1 MNTTNNN
8 QKTNNNED
16 FWNSLQSSIIS
27 SEQSSSF
34 YDDALVYLEQ
44 NSMFSLFFRSFSQ
57 LELIHFE
64 SFFRLKS
71 HGYLILIEFLPKD
84 NSNKLEDKSL
94 DCYRFIKK
102 VLSDKKHFTVGH
114 LIANRISILVTEDYN
129 LDPDILKQDSLS
141 IGRKLIDE
149 FKAEFDIDLLI
160 GIGNLYNLNSIFTSF
175 VESLSSLAYCQVNQ
189 VALFDDINANDQSIQ
204 IDYDDAMR
212 HMNEAIV
219 RRKPASYDY
228 FSILIEKI
236 KPFND
241 TKKRNKLLEILVT
254 SALTAQATGETKSN
268 TPPYTDFVKDMEE
281 LSGDDLI
288 EWAFKTFITI
298 TGYVRPKTT
307 IDYSNDIVR
316 ITHEY
321 LEAHYAD
328 EITLEDVAEQV
339 NISPQYFSKLIK
351 KNTGFNFTEWL
362 SMIRIQKAKELL
374 TNTNLTVKEV
384 CFKVGYKDPN
394 YFSRIFKKRMG
405 MTPSEYIRTK
415 SYYAPKS

>member
-268 TPPYTDFVKDMEE
+268 TPPYIDFVKDMEE

>member
-1 MNTTNNN
+1 MKILEFITP
-8 QKTNNNED
+8 
-16 FWNSLQSSIIS
+16 SIIS

-175 VESLSSLAYCQVNQ
+175 VESLSSLA
-189 VALFDDINANDQSIQ
+189 
-204 IDYDDAMR
+204 
-212 HMNEAIV
+212 IV
-219 RRKPASYDY
+219 K
-228 FSILIEKI
+228 L
-236 KPFND
+236 
-241 TKKRNKLLEILVT
+241 TK
-254 SALTAQATGETKSN
+254 
-268 TPPYTDFVKDMEE
+268 
-281 LSGDDLI
+281 
-288 EWAFKTFITI
+288 
-298 TGYVRPKTT
+298 
-307 IDYSNDIVR
+307 
-316 ITHEY
+316 
-321 LEAHYAD
+321 
-328 EITLEDVAEQV
+328 
-339 NISPQYFSKLIK
+339 
-351 KNTGFNFTEWL
+351 
-362 SMIRIQKAKELL
+362 
-374 TNTNLTVKEV
+374 
-384 CFKVGYKDPN
+384 
-394 YFSRIFKKRMG
+394 
-405 MTPSEYIRTK
+405 
-415 SYYAPKS
+415 

>member
-1 MNTTNNN
+1 
-8 QKTNNNED
+8 
-16 FWNSLQSSIIS
+16 
-27 SEQSSSF
+27 
-34 YDDALVYLEQ
+34 
-44 NSMFSLFFRSFSQ
+44 
-57 LELIHFE
+57 
-64 SFFRLKS
+64 
-71 HGYLILIEFLPKD
+71 
-84 NSNKLEDKSL
+84 
-94 DCYRFIKK
+94 
-102 VLSDKKHFTVGH
+102 
-114 LIANRISILVTEDYN
+114 
-129 LDPDILKQDSLS
+129 
-141 IGRKLIDE
+141 
-149 FKAEFDIDLLI
+149 
-160 GIGNLYNLNSIFTSF
+160 
-175 VESLSSLAYCQVNQ
+175 
-189 VALFDDINANDQSIQ
+189 
-204 IDYDDAMR
+204 
-212 HMNEAIV
+212 MNEAIV

-254 SALTAQATGETKSN
+254 STLTAQATGETKSN
-268 TPPYTDFVKDMEE
+268 TPPYIDFVKDMEE